1 MLLKYNMKKALL
13 LLFIVSNTFA
23 QTNVFDSFDV
33 FFQNNVSKD
42 GSVNYS
48 RIKKVQKEL
57 KSLLNEINSQ
67 EIYSWDKNTK
77 MAFWINTYN
86 VFCINFIIQNYP
98 VNSIK
103 DIRNPWTSKTNYF
116 ENKTVSLNHIEH
128 NILRKMGDPKIH
140 FAIVCAS
147 ESCPKLSNK
156 AYKPNILKEQLNES
170 AKDFVNDNSK
180 NSISINNIEISN
192 IFKWF
197 KKDFTT
203 EKSIIEYINQFS
215 NIEIQPKAKISY
227 KTYNWNLNE

>member
-1 MLLKYNMKKALL
+1 MLNSNMKNIVF
-13 LLFIVSNTFA
+13 LLFMISNTFA
-23 QTNVFDSFDV
+23 QTNVFESFDV
-33 FFQNNVSKD
+33 FFQKNISKE

-48 RIKKVQKEL
+48 KIKKDQKEL
-57 KSLLNEINSQ
+57 KSLLNQINSQ

-98 VNSIK
+98 VKSIK

-116 ENKTVSLNHIEH
+116 ENKAVSLNHIEH

-156 AYKPNILKEQLNES
+156 AYKPNTLKEQLNDA
-170 AKDFVNDNSK
+170 AKEFVNDDSK
-180 NSISINNIEISN
+180 NSISVNSIEISN

-197 KKDFTT
+197 KKICVFT
-203 EKSIIEYINQFS
+203 F
-215 NIEIQPKAKISY
+215 
-227 KTYNWNLNE
+227 